1 MVKTKKSRW
10 SYLAALGLSVGLALA
25 VGAAVMALAGYDP
38 GSAYGALLRG
48 ATGCESI
55 GEFFTAAFTKRQFGN
70 TLEYTMVLCLTGLAC
85 GFGRRGWAS
94 STWAARA
101 SCTWG
106 PLPRSI
112 VGARLTGGYA
122 LAGPAPW
129 PLPGRPL
136 PQGAVYAWIPG
147 GAEGAS

>member
-55 GEFFTAAFTKRQFGN
+55 G
-70 TLEYTMVLCLTGLAC
+70 
-85 GFGRRGWAS
+85 
-94 STWAARA
+94 
-101 SCTWG
+101 
-106 PLPRSI
+106 
-112 VGARLTGGYA
+112 
-122 LAGPAPW
+122 
-129 PLPGRPL
+129 
-136 PQGAVYAWIPG
+136 
-147 GAEGAS
+147 